1 MARSIWTG
9 SMSFGLVNVPVRVFS
24 AIQDHKV
31 HFHQFEK
38 GTSNRIR
45 NERVNEKTGD
55 EVDYKDIV
63 KGAEVD
69 DGKYVMLTQ
78 EELESVEPGRSR
90 TIDISDF
97 VDAAEIDPIYYQ
109 KSYYLAPADDT
120 AKKPYAL
127 LAKAMEKSERIGVA
141 TFVMRG
147 KQYLAAIRPS
157 DGVLVLETMYFADE
171 VRDPAKELDNLP
183 KQTKVAPKDLE
194 MAISLVESLTTKWDP
209 KNYKDTYQDRVNE
222 LIDAKKNDREIVRE
236 ETPEETSEKVV
247 DLLSALQAS
256 VDQAKGH
263 KAGNA
268 HRVEKLRTRKA
279 GSQDEATPSKKELSD
294 RASELE
300 IPGRSKM
307 SAKAL
312 AEAIEEAENSKG
324 KGQGKGKT
332 KGREKRKKAS

>member
-9 SMSFGLVNVPVRVFS
+9 SVSFGLVNVPVRLYS
-24 AIQDHKV
+24 ATQDHKV

-45 NERVNEKTGD
+45 NERVNEKTGE
-55 EVDYKDIV
+55 EVAYDDIV

-69 DGKYVMLTQ
+69 DGTYVMLTQ

-127 LAKAMEKSERIGVA
+127 LVEAMEKAERIGVA

-147 KQYLAAIRPS
+147 QQYLAAIRPS
-157 DGVLVLETMYFADE
+157 NGVLVLETMHFADE
-171 VRDPAKELDNLP
+171 VRDPATTLDNLP
-183 KQTKVAPKDLE
+183 KQTKVAPKDLK
-194 MAISLVESLTTKWDP
+194 MAVSLVESLTTKWDP
-209 KNYKDTYQDRVNE
+209 KNYKDTYQDRVKK
-222 LIDAKKNDREIVRE
+222 LIDAKKNDREVVRE
-236 ETPEETSEKVV
+236 ETPEESSQEVV
-247 DLLSALQAS
+247 DLLAALQAS

-263 KAGNA
+263 KPGNA

-279 GSQDEATPSKKELSD
+279 GADDDAAASKKELYD
-294 RASELE
+294 RASELDV
-300 IPGRSKM
+300 PGRSKM
-307 SAKAL
+307 SADELADAIKKA
-312 AEAIEEAENSKG
+312 EKSKG
-324 KGQGKGKT
+324 KG
-332 KGREKRKKAS
+332 KRKKAS

>member
-9 SMSFGLVNVPVRVFS
+9 SVSFGLVNVPVRLYS
-24 AIQDHKV
+24 ATQDHKV

-55 EVDYKDIV
+55 EVGFDDIV

-69 DGKYVMLTQ
+69 DGKYVMLTPD
-78 EELESVEPGRSR
+78 ELESVEPGRSR

-157 DGVLVLETMYFADE
+157 DGVLVLETMHFADE

-183 KQTKVAPKDLE
+183 KQTKVAPKDLK
-194 MAISLVESLTTKWDP
+194 MAVSLVESLTTKWDP
-209 KNYKDTYQDRVNE
+209 KNYKDTYQDRVKK
-222 LIDAKKNDREIVRE
+222 LINAKKNDREIVRE
-236 ETPEETSEKVV
+236 ETADETSEKVV
-247 DLLSALQAS
+247 DLLTALQAS
-256 VDQAKGH
+256 VDEAKSH

-268 HRVEKLRTRKA
+268 HRVQKLRTRKA
-279 GSQDEATPSKKELSD
+279 GAGNKAEPSKQELYD
-294 RASELE
+294 LASELD

-307 SAKAL
+307 SAKDL
-312 AEAIEEAENSKG
+312 ADAIKKAEKSTGNG
-324 KGQGKGKT
+324 TGKGKS
-332 KGREKRKKAS
+332 KAKKAS

>member
-9 SMSFGLVNVPVRVFS
+9 SLSFGLVNVPVRLFS
-24 AIQDHKV
+24 ATQDHKV

-55 EVDYKDIV
+55 EVSYDDIV
-63 KGAEVD
+63 KGAEVS
-69 DGKYVMLTQ
+69 DGNYVMLTQ

-97 VDAAEIDPIYYQ
+97 VEAAEIDPIYYQ
-109 KSYYLAPADDT
+109 KSYYLAPADDS
-120 AKKPYAL
+120 AKKAYAL
-127 LAKAMEKSERIGVA
+127 LVKAMEKSERIGVA

-157 DGVLVLETMYFADE
+157 GGVLVLETMHFADE

-183 KQTKVAPKDLE
+183 KQTKVAPKDLK
-194 MAISLVESLTTKWDP
+194 MAVSLVESLTTKWDP
-209 KNYKDTYQDRVNE
+209 KNYKDTYQDRVKK
-222 LIDAKKNDREIVRE
+222 LINAKKNDREIVRDDSAE
-236 ETPEETSEKVV
+236 ESSEKVV
-247 DLLSALQAS
+247 NLLEALQAS

-268 HRVEKLRTRKA
+268 HRVDKLRTRKA
-279 GSQDEATPSKKELSD
+279 GSSDKESAGASKKELYD
-294 RASELE
+294 AATELD
-300 IPGRSKM
+300 IPGRSTM
-307 SAKAL
+307 SAKQL
-312 AEAIEEAENSKG
+312 AEAIEKAGKDKG
-324 KGQGKGKT
+324 KK
-332 KGREKRKKAS
+332 KKAS

>member
-9 SMSFGLVNVPVRVFS
+9 SVSFGLVNVPVRLFS
-24 AIQDHKV
+24 ATQDHKV

-55 EVDYKDIV
+55 EVPYKDIV
-63 KGAEVD
+63 KGAEVS
-69 DGKYVMLTQ
+69 DGNYVMLTQ

-97 VDAAEIDPIYYQ
+97 VEAAEIDPIYYQ
-109 KSYYLAPADDT
+109 KSYYLAPADDS
-120 AKKPYAL
+120 AKKAYAL

-157 DGVLVLETMYFADE
+157 DGVLVLETMHFADE

-183 KQTKVAPKDLE
+183 KQTKVAPKDLK
-194 MAISLVESLTTKWDP
+194 MAVSLVESLTTKWDP
-209 KNYKDTYQDRVNE
+209 KNYQDTYQDRVKK
-222 LIDAKKNDREIVRE
+222 LINAKKNDREIVRE
-236 ETPEETSEKVV
+236 EPSEETSEKVV
-247 DLLSALQAS
+247 DLLEALQAS

-263 KAGNA
+263 QAGNA
-268 HRVEKLRTRKA
+268 HKVEKLRTRKA
-279 GSQDEATPSKKELSD
+279 G
-294 RASELE
+294 
-300 IPGRSKM
+300 
-307 SAKAL
+307 
-312 AEAIEEAENSKG
+312 KG
-324 KGQGKGKT
+324 KGK
-332 KGREKRKKAS
+332 KKAS

>member
-9 SMSFGLVNVPVRVFS
+9 SVSFGLVNVPVRLFS
-24 AIQDHKV
+24 ATQDHKV

-45 NERVNEKTGD
+45 NERVNEKTGE
-55 EVDYKDIV
+55 EVAYDDIV
-63 KGAEVD
+63 KGAEID
-69 DGKYVMLTQ
+69 DGKYVVLTPK
-78 EELESVEPGRSR
+78 ELESVEPGRSR

-97 VDAAEIDPIYYQ
+97 VEAAEIDPIYYQ

-127 LAKAMEKSERIGVA
+127 LTKAMEKSERIGIA

-157 DGVLVLETMYFADE
+157 DGVLVLETMHFADE
-171 VRDPAKELDNLP
+171 VRDPAKMLDNLP
-183 KQTKVAPKDLE
+183 KQTKVAKKDLDT
-194 MAISLVESLTTKWDP
+194 AVKLVESLTTKWDP
-209 KNYKDTYQDRVNE
+209 KNYKDTYQDRVKK
-222 LIDAKKNDREIVRE
+222 LINAKKNDREVVRE
-236 ETPEETSEKVV
+236 ETPEESTEKVV

-268 HRVEKLRTRKA
+268 DRAGKLRTRKA
-279 GSQDEATPSKKELSD
+279 GTEDNAEPSKKELYD
-294 RASELE
+294 LASELD

-307 SAKAL
+307 SAKDL
-312 AEAIEEAENSKG
+312 AAAIKTAGKSKG
-324 KGQGKGKT
+324 KAK
-332 KGREKRKKAS
+332 KKAS